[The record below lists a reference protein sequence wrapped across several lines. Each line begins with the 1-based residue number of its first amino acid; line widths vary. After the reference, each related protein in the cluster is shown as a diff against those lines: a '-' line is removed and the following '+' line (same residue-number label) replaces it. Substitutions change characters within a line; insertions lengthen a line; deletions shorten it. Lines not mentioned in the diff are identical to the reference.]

1 MSFTLKHFSTS
12 VGRLGHQAATLAGLV
27 LGLLLVTPAQAQYED
42 LAISATTLELTGA
55 LYEDPCATFLVSKL
69 FKNAYV
75 TNLPTLSTNLF
86 LSEAFGPISK
96 IDIEINT
103 PLPEAGCL
111 LSGRTPVKLVF
122 DSDLAAVA
130 PRTGLLRNSANLR
143 PAQNVFVQ
151 LGLID
156 TAGVFTPLDLNKPQ
170 ALNTALSK
178 PSNALGAASTL
189 TLGVRYVAA
198 RSFLAQNAGQAADG
212 QGSQDVTAGNVAVFL
227 PFLLKVN

>member
-1 MSFTLKHFSTS
+1 
-12 VGRLGHQAATLAGLV
+12 
-27 LGLLLVTPAQAQYED
+27 
-42 LAISATTLELTGA
+42 
-55 LYEDPCATFLVSKL
+55 
-69 FKNAYV
+69 
-75 TNLPTLSTNLF
+75 
-86 LSEAFGPISK
+86 
-96 IDIEINT
+96 
-103 PLPEAGCL
+103 
-111 LSGRTPVKLVF
+111 VKLVF

-212 QGSQDVTAGNVAVFL
+212 QGSQDVSAGNVAVFL